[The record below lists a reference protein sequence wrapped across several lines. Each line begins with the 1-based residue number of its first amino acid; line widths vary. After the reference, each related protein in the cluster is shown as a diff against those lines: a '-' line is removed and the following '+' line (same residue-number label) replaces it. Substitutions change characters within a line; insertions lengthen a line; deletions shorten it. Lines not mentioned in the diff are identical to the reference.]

1 MLPVNYKKELFVIS
15 IIYFIIILSI
25 LILVHEGGHFFFA
38 KLFKVRVNEFSL
50 GMGPVLLKKQKGETL
65 YSLRALPIGG
75 FVKMEGEDENS
86 EDERAFNKLKVF
98 KKIIIVI
105 AGAILNIILGFLI
118 LVLIVSFSAGSIAT
132 QSVNTAKDQP
142 ALKGGDVIL
151 EIDKNAVYTN
161 MDIPFLLSRVKGDT
175 VDLKIKRGTET
186 IAINDLKLFSTA
198 EGKKLGIITNV
209 ETKNVLSV
217 ASFSAKQT
225 VTIIRMVWL
234 SLIDLVTGKVGI
246 DQASGPV
253 GMTTAVGAAAKSGWQ
268 SLFLLVAFITIN
280 LGVFNLLPIP
290 ALDGGRLIFLLVEA
304 ARRKPVKPEY
314 EGYVHLAGFVL
325 LMLLMVVITY
335 NDIIKL
341 FKG

>member
-1 MLPVNYKKELFVIS
+1 MVTIS

-38 KLFKVRVNEFSL
+38 KLFKVRVNEFAL

-86 EDERAFNKLKVF
+86 EDERAFNKLTVF

-118 LVLIVSFSAGSIAT
+118 LVLIVSFSSGKIAT
-132 QSVNTAKDQP
+132 QSVNTAENQP
-142 ALKGGDVIL
+142 ALHGGDVIL

-175 VDLKIKRGTET
+175 VELKIKRGTET
-186 IAINDLKLFSTA
+186 IAIKDLKLLSTA
-198 EGKKLGIITNV
+198 EGKKLGIVTNV
-209 ETKNVLSV
+209 ENKNVLSV

-234 SLIDLVTGKVGI
+234 SLLDLVTGKVGI

-253 GMTTAVGAAAKSGWQ
+253 GMTTAVGVAAKSGWQ

-290 ALDGGRLIFLLVEA
+290 ALDGGRLIFLLIEA
-304 ARRKPVKPEY
+304 VRRKPVKPEY
-314 EGYVHLAGFVL
+314 EGYVHLVGFAL